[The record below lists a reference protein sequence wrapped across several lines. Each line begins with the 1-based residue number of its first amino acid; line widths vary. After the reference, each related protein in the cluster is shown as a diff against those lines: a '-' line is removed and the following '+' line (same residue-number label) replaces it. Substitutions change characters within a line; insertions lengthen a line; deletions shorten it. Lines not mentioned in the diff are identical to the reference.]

1 MNDKRKVV
9 AIITVLFMSA
19 IAATSGTFAWFVTN
33 RTATINYGQ
42 ASVYSDQGDLEVDF
56 KHSLNSNTNNSK
68 NPLTNEVTISGDHEV
83 TDISGDGI
91 DLYNVVWSATSNIAQ
106 SITRIADVAV
116 GDIDG
121 YFIDFTLTV
130 SRDPQADGFKVFLG
144 EHTALLPNNENE
156 PKDVGILDALRMV
169 VINYDDN
176 DADTGNPSIIIRYTP
191 SIEGGA
197 KYIAADINE
206 TTFGRVGFD
215 LVSDNDLKSHAFETN
230 TLIDDAE
237 DVYPAVADL
246 TGLTTSADVTFRFWI
261 EGMDA
266 QATNDYLGGVFNVVL
281 DFYALSV

>member
-1 MNDKRKVV
+1 MNNKRKVV

-33 RTATINYGQ
+33 RTATINYGH
-42 ASVYSDQGDLEVDF
+42 ASVYSDQGDLEVAF
-56 KHSLNSNTNNSK
+56 KSSLNDNTLDEQD
-68 NPLTNEVTISGDHEV
+68 PLTRKITISGDHKV

-91 DLYNVVWSATSNIAQ
+91 DLYNVVWSATPNIAQ
-106 SITRIADVAV
+106 SIARIADTSV

-130 SRDPQADGFKVFLG
+130 SRNPTSEGFKVFLG
-144 EHTALLPNNENE
+144 DQTALLPNNENE
-156 PKDVGILDALRMV
+156 PKDVGILDSLRMA

-176 DADTGNPSIIIRYTP
+176 DATTGNPSVLIRYAP
-191 SIEGGA
+191 NAEGGA

-206 TTFGRVGFD
+206 TAFGRAGFD
-215 LVSDNDLKSHAFETN
+215 LITDNNLKSHAFETN
-230 TLIDDAE
+230 TLINDAE
-237 DVYPAVADL
+237 NVYPAVADL

-261 EGMDA
+261 EGMDSDA
-266 QATNDYLGGVFNVVL
+266 INAYIGGVFNVAL